1 MHTILGSMHLNP
13 KPKKSLKIPFQ
24 TMLNN
29 TGNAPNVIMLT
40 EKWARQNCKYS
51 IPVMRGSSFCMTW
64 RHLQSTQS

>member
-40 EKWARQNCKYS
+40 EK
-51 IPVMRGSSFCMTW
+51 
-64 RHLQSTQS
+64 